1 MQHLPGYLIAAAGAL
16 AIVFWI
22 GLRMFQWRRRWGVEP
37 VGGILVRTTNVDPEL
52 IDWKDLERAIDAT
65 RIALG
70 DCLYTEARH
79 VEWRVEIVPVGG
91 VITPSVPGGVL
102 PDGSRSGGSKRPERC
117 LPVTKKH
124 WVAVVTTDRP
134 GGFMLHEVIRHIA
147 SEQLYGTADAG
158 HTSGLLEQTE
168 GRAKIALARLRES

>member
-91 VITPSVPGGVL
+91 VITQASRA
-102 PDGSRSGGSKRPERC
+102 GSFRMAP
-117 LPVTKKH
+117 
-124 WVAVVTTDRP
+124 
-134 GGFMLHEVIRHIA
+134 
-147 SEQLYGTADAG
+147 
-158 HTSGLLEQTE
+158 
-168 GRAKIALARLRES
+168 GRAAQSAQSDVCR